1 MTNARI
7 GRLLTA
13 AAAHLQSLTKSL
25 MKNMNEHSESLANNE
40 DEISLLDLAIAL
52 VAQRRTVLACLGA
65 GLLLAGSYAWL
76 KPPSY
81 SATATLIARDNAKG
95 EGVSG
100 LALQSLAQSAQIKQ
114 PLGASLQQAGLVGDE
129 AVRGGLEGVYSVSF
143 SAKDG
148 QLQLTVKLPDAA
160 QAQRYANQAQQEVL
174 RQAKA
179 RGLSAAGNDISKLK
193 QAQAQNQA
201 TPTGGDFA
209 ALPAGDRQLIDS
221 FAQINAKLALNGIVR
236 NGNAQDAQQTQEEL
250 TLSARGVVRQN
261 AGSSQFAAYFQHSY
275 QRALATLLDNQL
287 RLLEQQ
293 QQREVLVLEAPL
305 PQKQDKPG
313 RSLILAL
320 GALGGLFAGVLAAF
334 ARHALQA
341 SRTNPANRERW
352 EALRRAWH
360 N

>member
-81 SATATLIARDNAKG
+81 SATATLIAR

-100 LALQSLAQSAQIKQ
+100 LAQQLLAQSALIKQ

-160 QAQRYANQAQQEVL
+160 QAQRYANQVQQEVL
-174 RQAKA
+174 RQT
-179 RGLSAAGNDISKLK
+179 RVHGLSALSNDIAKLK
-193 QAQAQNQA
+193 QAQAQSQA

-209 ALPAGDRQLIDS
+209 ALPAADRQLIDS